1 MLGRRRLHTDV
12 TSPFWIIWLHYI
24 VGQSFLP
31 KSSISHLFFSV
42 SPSGHTTHRF
52 LCIYCMCIH
61 SVRGCVAGGVQ
72 RHKSEWKKRGETDPP
87 PLTFLGPPGQEAWRA
102 RSDFWS
108 RLFPAAYKNKWS
120 KLPRVITRKWLRLA
134 ASHFSTHNT
143 ACISKWQSH
152 AAWCIYWL

>member
-24 VGQSFLP
+24 VEQSSAP
-31 KSSISHLFFSV
+31 KVSSATFSSLSACLGIQHTGLCV
-42 SPSGHTTHRF
+42 STPFDST
-52 LCIYCMCIH
+52 LCECAWREVYKDTKA
-61 SVRGCVAGGVQ
+61 SERKGVRL
-72 RHKSEWKKRGETDPP
+72 TL

-108 RLFPAAYKNKWS
+108 RLFPVAYKNKWS

-152 AAWCIYWL
+152 AVWCIYWL